1 MNQKRKR
8 RLHTSG
14 TRIITTISVSL
25 VLTLLGIVG
34 LTAIIADRV
43 TDTLRSNIGLVVI
56 VNEEAPNAERIA
68 LDRQLKTMPQVRDT
82 KYTSADEINKL
93 MRDELGDDELA
104 DINPFQ
110 SEYEVRM
117 KPQWTSADS
126 LNAIALQLDKIDAV
140 YEVKV
145 HTEIAN
151 NVNHTVNTTVMILL
165 VVAAAL
171 LIISFVLIFNTVNLE
186 VYARRYV
193 IHTMQYVGA
202 QPWFI
207 MRPYIVRAIVTGL
220 IAALVASALLSA
232 LIFWSAIVYP
242 QLAGYIDRS
251 RACSMFGILALIGTL
266 ICALATWIAARR
278 YLHQS
283 FDKIH

>member
-1 MNQKRKR
+1 MKQKPKK
-8 RLHTSG
+8 RLHVGG

-34 LTAIIADRV
+34 LTGLVAERV

-56 VNEEAPNAERIA
+56 VNDEATQGDRNA
-68 LDRQLKTMPQVRDT
+68 LDSRLKTMPQVLDA
-82 KYTSADEINKL
+82 KYTSADEINTL
-93 MRDELGDDELA
+93 MRAELGDDDLA

-117 KPQWTSADS
+117 KPQWSSADS
-126 LNAIALQLDKIDAV
+126 LQAIAKRLDNLDAV

-151 NVNHTVNTTVMILL
+151 NVNHTINTTILILL
-165 VVAAAL
+165 VIAGAL
-171 LIISFVLIFNTVNLE
+171 LIISFVLIFNTVNME
-186 VYARRYV
+186 VYAQRYV

-202 QPWFI
+202 RPWFI
-207 MRPYIVRAIVTGL
+207 MRPYIVRALLTGIFAAM
-220 IAALVASALLSA
+220 IATALLSV
-232 LIFWSAIVYP
+232 LIIWSSSVYP
-242 QLAGYIDRS
+242 VLATYIDWQ
-251 RACSMFGILALIGTL
+251 RAGCIFAILALTGAL

-278 YLHQS
+278 YLHRS
-283 FDKIH
+283 FDRIH